1 MPVRLSLA
9 DFLRDH
15 LHLTGTHLGCEHGV
29 CGACTISM
37 NGRSARS
44 CLTLAVQAD
53 GAEIV
58 TIEGLRAADGT
69 RHPMQQAF
77 LENFGLQCGYCTPG
91 MLITA
96 IELLRENPQP
106 SEQDV
111 REALSGNIC
120 RCTGYQAIVDS
131 VLAVAHARM
140 LRKSERL
147 PDVGHALRQSES
159 GRFAGAARRS
169 DPAGRRRRPLSQR
182 HPSARHVPCGF
193 PAQPACPCTY
203 PLGRY
208 GESACVAR
216 RNHGAD
222 RQGAVGK
229 SRAVPQHAQPFFR
242 RRIRPALACRRQG
255 PVLRRGGL
263 RGGGGGSRHGG
274 RCGRADRDRLR
285 AVAGGDRSRGLA
297 SRTARRWSTTPART
311 II

>member
-1 MPVRLSLA
+1 MAREQSIRLTVNGRTYERTVPVRLSLA

-106 SEQDV
+106 TEQEV

-131 VLAVAHARM
+131 VLAVARNAHA
-140 LRKSERL
+140 SEKREI
-147 PDVGHALRQSES
+147 A
-159 GRFAGAARRS
+159 
-169 DPAGRRRRPLSQR
+169 
-182 HPSARHVPCGF
+182 
-193 PAQPACPCTY
+193 
-203 PLGRY
+203 
-208 GESACVAR
+208 
-216 RNHGAD
+216 
-222 RQGAVGK
+222 
-229 SRAVPQHAQPFFR
+229 
-242 RRIRPALACRRQG
+242 
-255 PVLRRGGL
+255 
-263 RGGGGGSRHGG
+263 
-274 RCGRADRDRLR
+274 
-285 AVAGGDRSRGLA
+285 
-297 SRTARRWSTTPART
+297 
-311 II
+311 